1 MEQNMHEPKNNRGR
15 SLFSFCA
22 FHFLDDGFSDAFY
35 IILPFLAAEL
45 HLSLLQ
51 VGFLKGAFSGAMSI
65 FQLPLAL
72 LGEKVGEL
80 TIVALGTMGLA
91 AGFLI
96 LSLAYKLS
104 VVFLSLIL
112 AKSTAAGQHALS
124 SSLLSRTFEESGRR
138 AAMGTYNFSGDL
150 GKVIIPFILALLINL
165 WGWRQATFTIAIGVF
180 VIGLLL
186 WAFSR
191 QRLTALPVTH
201 PKEKKSGWGI
211 DNRLSFS
218 SLLTIGMLDYSVR
231 AGLLTFLPF
240 LLIEKGVPVPEIGFA
255 LTLIFAGGAI
265 GKFACGFLAERF
277 GITAMVISTELAT
290 AAGIMSI
297 YYLSS
302 AAIWIILPLVGIALN
317 GTSSVLYAS
326 VAEIIS
332 PQKRSRGYGLYYA
345 LTLGSGAVAPILFGL
360 LAQVT
365 SLGYAFILIAMMTLL
380 TLPFSWVLR
389 RQTGY

>member
-1 MEQNMHEPKNNRGR
+1 MEPDMHEQKTNRGR

-22 FHFLDDGFSDAFY
+22 FHFLDDGFSDALY
-35 IILPFLAAEL
+35 ILLPFIAAEL
-45 HLSLLQ
+45 HLSFFQ
-51 VGFLKGAFSGAMSI
+51 VGLLKGVFSGTMSI

-72 LGEKVGEL
+72 IGEKVGEL
-80 TIVALGTMGLA
+80 TVVALGTVGLA

-96 LSLAYKLS
+96 LSLSYKLS
-104 VVFLSLIL
+104 IVFLSLIM
-112 AKSTAAGQHALS
+112 AKTAAAGQHSLS
-124 SSLLSRTFEESGRR
+124 SSLLSRVYEESGRR

-150 GKVIIPFILALLINL
+150 GKVIVPFTLALLINW
-165 WGWRQATFTIAIGVF
+165 WGWRQATFSVAIGVF
-180 VIGLLL
+180 VLGLLL

-211 DNRLSFS
+211 DNRLGFS
-218 SLLTIGMLDYSVR
+218 SLLTIGMLDSSVR

-240 LLIEKGVPVPEIGFA
+240 LLLEKGVPVPELGFA
-255 LTLIFAGGAI
+255 LTLVFAGGAV

-277 GITAMVISTELAT
+277 GIIAMVISTEVAT
-290 AAGIMSI
+290 AVGIMSI
-297 YYLSS
+297 FYLPS
-302 AAIWIILPLVGIALN
+302 AAIWIILPMVGIALN

-326 VAEIIS
+326 VAEFIS

-345 LTLGSGAVAPILFGL
+345 LTLGSGAVSPILFGL

-365 SLGYAFILIAMMTLL
+365 SLGYAFVLIAMLTLL
-380 TLPFSWVLR
+380 ILPFTWVLR
-389 RQTGY
+389 RHAGN